1 MSKPENKSILKRG
14 LFGLLDASNALSSFV
29 AIAIGLAIGFLVL
42 LFSNPTNAVAGFITL
57 LTSGVSDLKNTGQVL
72 YFATPIIM
80 TGLAVAFA
88 GKTGLF
94 NIGASG
100 QFIVGAYCAI
110 LVGVRCSFLPGLLL
124 CITAIT
130 AAIIAGALWGAL
142 PGLLK
147 AWRNVNEVIS
157 CIMMNYIGMYLVNYL
172 IIQTVYDQRR
182 NITKAVASHANI
194 PTWGLDHVFRLGN
207 SPSSANGGIIIA
219 IVTAALIYIVLEK
232 TVLGYE
238 LKACGFNKNAAEYSG
253 INSRRG
259 IILAMAVSGALAGL
273 GGALLYLSGAGKGI
287 DVVDTLA
294 QEGFNGIPVALLAL
308 NNPLGVIFSGLFI
321 AYLTV
326 GGFRMQLYSYAPQ
339 AVDMIVAIIIYFSA
353 AALLI
358 KGFIQKIDKHSIR
371 RQKRGGEL

>member
-1 MSKPENKSILKRG
+1 MTEPENKG
-14 LFGLLDASNALSSFV
+14 GFFGLLDFSNALSSFV
-29 AIAIGLAIGFLVL
+29 AIGLGLAVGFVVL
-42 LFSNPTNAVAGFITL
+42 LIANPSDALTGFITL
-57 LTSGVSDLKNTGQVL
+57 LTSGFSDLKNTGQVL

-88 GKTGLF
+88 GRTGLF

-110 LVGVRCSFLPGLLL
+110 LVGVRCTFLPGALL
-124 CITAIT
+124 CPLAIL
-130 AAIIAGALWGAL
+130 AAIMAGALWGAL

-172 IIQTVYDQRR
+172 IILTVYDQRR
-182 NITKAVASHANI
+182 NITRAVTSAANV
-194 PTWGLDHVFRLGN
+194 PTWGLDKIFRLGN
-207 SPSSANGGIIIA
+207 SPSSANGGIFIA
-219 IVTAALIYIVLEK
+219 ILAALAIYMILEK
-232 TVLGYE
+232 TVFGYE
-238 LKACGFNKNAAEYSG
+238 LKACGFNKNAAEYAG
-253 INSRRG
+253 INSKRG

-326 GGFRMQLYSYAPQ
+326 GGFRMQLYNFAPQ
-339 AVDMIVAIIIYFSA
+339 AVDMIIAIIIYFSA

-358 KGFIQKIDKHSIR
+358 KGFLQKLGKYKKKTGP
-371 RQKRGGEL
+371 QGGGGV

>member
-1 MSKPENKSILKRG
+1 MSELKNKPAHNKG
-14 LFGLLDASNALSSFV
+14 FWGLLDLSNALSSFV
-29 AIAIGLAIGFLVL
+29 AIATGLVVGFFVL
-42 LFSNPTNAVAGFITL
+42 LISNPADAAVGFTTL
-57 LTSGVSDLKNTGQVL
+57 LTSGVSDLKNMGQVL

-110 LVGVRCSFLPGLLL
+110 LVGVRCSFLPGIIL
-124 CITAIT
+124 CPAAIL

-172 IIQTVYDQRR
+172 IILTVYDQRR
-182 NITKAVASHANI
+182 NITRAVATHANI
-194 PTWGLDHVFRLGN
+194 PTWGLEHIFKLGN
-207 SPSSANGGIIIA
+207 SPSSANGGIFIAIIA
-219 IVTAALIYIVLEK
+219 AAMMYIILEK
-232 TVLGYE
+232 TVFGYE
-238 LKACGFNKNAAEYSG
+238 LKACGFNKNAAEYAG
-253 INSRRG
+253 INSKRG
-259 IILAMAVSGALAGL
+259 IIMAMAVSGALAGL

-294 QEGFNGIPVALLAL
+294 MEGFNGIPVALLAL

-326 GGFRMQLYSYAPQ
+326 GGFRMQLYNYAPQ

-358 KGFIQKIDKHSIR
+358 KGFIQKIGKNKKIR
-371 RQKRGGEL
+371 AKGDA

>member
-1 MSKPENKSILKRG
+1 MSS
-14 LFGLLDASNALSSFV
+14 ALSSFA
-29 AIAIGLAIGFLVL
+29 AIAVGLAVGFLVL
-42 LFSNPTNAVAGFITL
+42 LISNPHDAAMGFITL
-57 LTSGVSDLKNTGQVL
+57 LTSGVSDLKNAGQVL

-110 LVGVRCSFLPGLLL
+110 LVGVRCAFLPGILL
-124 CITAIT
+124 CPAAIV

-172 IIQTVYDQRR
+172 IILTVYDQRR
-182 NITKAVASHANI
+182 NITMAAPAHANV
-194 PTWGLDHVFRLGN
+194 PTWGLENIFRVGN
-207 SPSSANGGIIIA
+207 SPSSANGGIFIA
-219 IVTAALIYIVLEK
+219 IAAALIIYMILEK
-232 TVLGYE
+232 TVFGYE
-238 LKACGFNKNAAEYSG
+238 IKACGFNKNAAEYAG

-259 IILAMAVSGALAGL
+259 IIMAMAISGALAGL

-308 NNPLGVIFSGLFI
+308 NNPIGVIFSGLFI

-326 GGFRMQLYSYAPQ
+326 GGFRMQLYNYAPQ
-339 AVDMIVAIIIYFSA
+339 AVDMIISIIIYFSA

-358 KGFIQKIDKHSIR
+358 KGFLQKIGKREKKTRPKGGDDK
-371 RQKRGGEL
+371 